1 MWCVRETE
9 ILVEQQPPQGLFVC
23 DHAGLVINKELS
35 LQAGSAVL
43 NAMHSDEW
51 DGCQE
56 QLSIGLSDTDSGVL
70 RDQIHTLKLIAQG
83 KLTSD

>member
-1 MWCVRETE
+1 V
-9 ILVEQQPPQGLFVC
+9 
-23 DHAGLVINKELS
+23 
-35 LQAGSAVL
+35 QAGSAVL